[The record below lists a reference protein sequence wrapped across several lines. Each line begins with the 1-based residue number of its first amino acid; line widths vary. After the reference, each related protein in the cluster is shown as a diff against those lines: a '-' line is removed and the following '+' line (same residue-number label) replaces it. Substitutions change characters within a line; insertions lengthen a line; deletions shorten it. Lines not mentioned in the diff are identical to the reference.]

1 MWTYLDKLYSEG
13 INLNRAYDV
22 IQELFRSEQESRTLT
37 QFYVDIN
44 KLSEEVNE
52 IFFYQEMQERL
63 NKLMVLVFLGALVQ
77 SFRRLN

>member
-1 MWTYLDKLYSEG
+1 MTYLDKLYSEG

-22 IQELFRSEQESRTLT
+22 IQELFRSEQESRTWT

-44 KLSEEVNE
+44 KFSEEVKE
-52 IFFYQEMQERL
+52 IFFYQEIQERL

-77 SFRRLN
+77 SFQRLN